1 MIAFNDYQLAE
12 LLPHSGQM
20 IWLDRVVDFD
30 ENVLI
35 AELVVRDDGLLGHH
49 AFVPAWIGIEYM
61 AQAIAAYSGIQDKL
75 AGQAIR
81 PGYLL
86 GTRRY
91 SSNIG
96 GFAVGTRLTVQV
108 KKIAQDEQLGIFDC
122 RILGER
128 IEISARLNVYN
139 PFVSSAGVVIH
150 E

>member
-1 MIAFNDYQLAE
+1 MTFFKDYQLAE

-30 ENVLI
+30 QSGLS

-49 AFVPAWIGIEYM
+49 ASVPASIGIEYM
-61 AQAIAAYSGIQDKL
+61 AQAIAAYSGIKDKL
-75 AGQAIR
+75 AGQPIR

-91 SSNIG
+91 NSNVG
-96 GFAVGTRLTVQV
+96 EFAVNTRLTVRV
-108 KKIAQDEQLGIFDC
+108 EKIAQDEQLGIFDC
-122 RILGER
+122 RILGEN
-128 IEISARLNVYN
+128 IEITARLNVYN
-139 PFVSSAGVVIH
+139 PISPIIVID